1 MDIHLHT
8 VAHILTH
15 RLSPSLSLFHSLSL
29 THTRLQKL
37 LDSSNVLY
45 TNALSTSRT
54 KTRST
59 LSLSHS
65 LSRSKSLAKIAKFC
79 FSIRTSSTSHTLKKV
94 RTKKSTCKSL
104 AQSPKLCSALLE
116 IELDCVT
123 GGSFPS
129 PFLPLLPCKCS
140 FHFPRVTHSM
150 SAISAWRIFPPLWSC
165 NCRQANCQSDCNCS
179 WSHQLWLWVDSVCVW
194 YSSRCM
200 PHTLATIWNLN
211 WSWS

>member
-94 RTKKSTCKSL
+94 CTKKSTCKSL

-123 GGSFPS
+123 GGYFPS

-140 FHFPRVTHSM
+140 FHFPRVKHSM

-165 NCRQANCQSDCNCS
+165 NCRQANCQSDCSCS
-179 WSHQLWLWVDSVCVW
+179 
-194 YSSRCM
+194 
-200 PHTLATIWNLN
+200 
-211 WSWS
+211 